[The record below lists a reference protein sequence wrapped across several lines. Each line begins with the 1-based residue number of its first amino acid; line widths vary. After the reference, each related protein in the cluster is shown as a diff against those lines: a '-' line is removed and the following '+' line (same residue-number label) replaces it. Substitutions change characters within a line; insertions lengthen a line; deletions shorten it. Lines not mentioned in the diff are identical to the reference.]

1 MLTTS
6 DGCVIHILY
15 NPGVSG
21 FALRCDR
28 LMAYWSGILK
38 MTTSVPILSFRAL
51 QEYYLELLWYTR
63 KDTVIDKL
71 DVLSLVV

>member
-1 MLTTS
+1 M
-6 DGCVIHILY
+6 
-15 NPGVSG
+15 
-21 FALRCDR
+21 RCDR